1 MLDITNGLINKKN
14 FNTDMKKTLIFICL
28 LIAFTSNSQ
37 KQEGIFVEFKTNK
50 GSILAELFYQKTPIT
65 VANFI
70 SLAEGTNSLVSEQF
84 RGKPY
89 FNGIKFHR
97 VIKDFMIQGGDPT
110 GTGSGGPGYRFKDE
124 ITDLK
129 HTSAGI
135 LSMANAG
142 PGTNGSQFFITHKET
157 PWLDGKHTVFG
168 KVVMGQNIVDAIA
181 QNDVMLEVKIIR
193 TGDKAKAFDAPKTF
207 ASAMSKEIEAQK
219 AEQAKKEAELV
230 AEKEK
235 FAAMVKG
242 KYPNAI
248 MLPSG
253 LAYEMIQNGNGE
265 NAKAGNTVRVH
276 YLGIFEDGKKFDS
289 SYDRKEP
296 IEFPLGSRMVIPG
309 WEEGIALLNT
319 GAKAKLI
326 IPYWLGYGENGRA
339 PVIPEKATLIFET
352 ELVEIK

>member
-1 MLDITNGLINKKN
+1 
-14 FNTDMKKTLIFICL
+14 MKKTLTIICL
-28 LIAFTSNSQ
+28 LIAFVSNAQ

-50 GSILAELFYQKTPIT
+50 GSILAELYYQKTPIT

-70 SLAEGTNSLVSEQF
+70 SLAEGNNPLVSEQF
-84 RGKPY
+84 KGKPY
-89 FNGIKFHR
+89 YNGLKFHR

-110 GTGSGGPGYRFKDE
+110 GTGSGGPGYQFKDE

-129 HTSAGI
+129 HNSSGI

-168 KVVMGQNIVDAIA
+168 KVLMGQNIVDAIA

-193 TGDKAKAFDAPKTF
+193 TGEKAKAFDAAKTF
-207 ASAMSKEIEAQK
+207 ANAMSKEIEAQK
-219 AEQAKKEAELV
+219 AEQAKKEAALL

-235 FAAMVKG
+235 FLAMVKE
-242 KYPNAI
+242 KFPKAI
-248 MLPSG
+248 LLPSG
-253 LAYEMIQNGNGE
+253 LAYEILQAGNGE
-265 NAKAGNTVRVH
+265 NASAGKTVRVH
-276 YLGIFEDGKKFDS
+276 YLGTFENGDKFDS
-289 SYDRKEP
+289 SYDRNDP
-296 IEFPLGSRMVIPG
+296 IEFPLGNKMVIPG

-319 GAKAKLI
+319 GAKARLI
-326 IPYWLGYGENGRA
+326 IPYWLAYGENGRP
-339 PVIPEKATLIFET
+339 PVIPAKATLIFET